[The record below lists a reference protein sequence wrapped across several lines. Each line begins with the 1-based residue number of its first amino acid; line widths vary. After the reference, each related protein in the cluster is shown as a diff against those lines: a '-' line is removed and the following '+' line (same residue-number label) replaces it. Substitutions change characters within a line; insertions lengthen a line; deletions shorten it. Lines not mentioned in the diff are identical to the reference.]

1 MLEVLRDIKHL
12 TDLSPRDTAR
22 KLSRVLADK
31 DARRRVLRAAVNEP
45 PRVRAMVGA
54 LAEAA
59 GADRSELLHLRR
71 TLNPTTRYDF
81 GPLAA
86 LPAAREWGAR

>member
-1 MLEVLRDIKHL
+1 MFEVLRDIKHL

-22 KLSRVLADK
+22 KLRRVVADER
-31 DARRRVLRAAVNEP
+31 ARRRILRAAEKEP

-59 GADRSELLHLRR
+59 GADRSDLLHLRK

-81 GPLAA
+81 GPLAV
-86 LPAAREWGAR
+86 LPTARAWGAR